1 MRYEILSPLSTRGGD
16 IRPLTTD
23 LEGQR
28 PRWPAYQQKPERP
41 PHRSRLTRMAAEAV
55 GPPSGS
61 HPVFSLMCKFCGREF
76 RPQIHKL
83 CFADLKAALVCCLTI
98 D

>member
-55 GPPSGS
+55 GPPSGI
-61 HPVFSLMCKFCGREF
+61 PPGVFLDVQILRSRISTAN
-76 RPQIHKL
+76 PQTL
-83 CFADLKAALVCCLTI
+83 LR
-98 D
+98 